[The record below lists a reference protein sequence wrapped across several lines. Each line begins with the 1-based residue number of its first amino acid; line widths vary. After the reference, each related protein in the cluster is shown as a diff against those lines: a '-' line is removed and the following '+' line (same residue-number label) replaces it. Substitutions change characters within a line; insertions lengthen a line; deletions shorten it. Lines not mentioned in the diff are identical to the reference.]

1 MALEPFDEKEYKKQI
16 DQIRL
21 NKLSEAKERYGIEN
35 LGDKLGEVLENTAT
49 DVVKLVVL
57 RSARKFLKDESYQAV
72 KNLIDSGTLSIQE
85 LWDLS
90 TSIANTLRPLAGHTF
105 TQWLAG
111 LLNAVFEK
119 GNAPLMATTK
129 GEVKN
134 ALARQLERVDAEGR
148 MQDLKPDI
156 DIVVYDKRN
165 NKPLLIISC
174 KTTLAE
180 RVMQTIR
187 WNEFISLLPAEAR
200 VKVFLVTAWEEFKDQ
215 TKRNRVSSLD
225 GVYATNEK
233 VRVGGNIKRF
243 NQIYADIRNLLEH

>member
-1 MALEPFDEKEYKKQI
+1 MASEPFDEKKYKKQI
-16 DQIRL
+16 DEIRL
-21 NKLSEAKERYGIEN
+21 NKLSEAKDRYGIEN
-35 LGDKLGEVLENTAT
+35 LGNHLGEVLENTAT
-49 DVVKLVVL
+49 DIVNLVVL
-57 RSARKFLKDESYQAV
+57 RSARKFLRNESYQAI
-72 KNLIDSGTLSIQE
+72 KNLIDSDTLSIQE

-105 TQWLAG
+105 TQWVAG
-111 LLNAVFEK
+111 LLNSMIEK
-119 GNAPLMATTK
+119 ENLPLIATTK

-134 ALARQLERVDAEGR
+134 ALARQLERVDSEGR

-165 NKPLLIISC
+165 KRPILIISC
-174 KTTLAE
+174 KTSLAE

-200 VKVFLVTAWEEFKDQ
+200 VKVFLVTAWEDFKDQ
-215 TKRNRVSSLD
+215 TPRNRVSGLD

-233 VRVGGNIKRF
+233 VQVGGNIKRF
-243 NQIYADIRNLLEH
+243 NQIYSDIKNLLQH